1 MSREPDKVICD
12 ILVEEMQISADR
24 VVVYDQNF
32 IPPKDSGIYITV
44 ALSSTKIIG
53 STNKFKPAEEGPPAK
68 NDREVKTVTTSETYN
83 VEITSKNTD
92 AKLRRFEI
100 NSAMSS
106 TFSIQ
111 KQEENQMSIFRANQN
126 MDLSFIEGGSSLHRY
141 RIPVII
147 NSMKVYEKDITTYNS
162 FQSPQEVIDNA

>member
-1 MSREPDKVICD
+1 MEPDKVICG
-12 ILVEEMQISADR
+12 ILVEEMGISADR

-32 IPPKDSGIYITV
+32 IPPKDDDIYIIV
-44 ALSSTKIIG
+44 SLASSKIIA
-53 STNKFKPAEEGPPAK
+53 STNKFAPSEVGPPVK
-68 NDREVKTVTTSETYN
+68 NDREIKRVSASETYN

-92 AKLRRFEI
+92 AKLRRYEV
-100 NSAMSS
+100 NASMSS

-111 KQEENQMSIFRANQN
+111 KQEENGMSIFRANQN

-147 NSMKVYEKDITTYNS
+147 NNMKTFEKDIVTYEH
-162 FQSPQEVIDNA
+162 FQSVQEEIDNA